1 MIEVLAYISLLFVG
15 FQLLNA
21 IFNLLFSQKLRRKKE
36 YNNELISICIPAR
49 NEEKNIAH
57 ILRKLQ
63 GIKKGNIEILIYD
76 DESTDDTAKI
86 IKSYA
91 AFDPRIRT
99 INSQTLPEG
108 WLGKNHA
115 CYQLAKE
122 AKGDYLLFI
131 DADVLI
137 SREVVFDAVA
147 HLKRFQLTLLSIF
160 PTQIMKTWG
169 EKASV
174 PIMNFILLSLLPLIF
189 VRKSPFNSHSAANG
203 QFMLFDAKKYRSIQ
217 PHEKFKNSAVEDIKI
232 ARYLKRNKYKIA
244 CLAGESR
251 VECRMYNNYTEALN
265 GFAKNV
271 FMFFGNQPII
281 AFLFWLLSYLAWI
294 PMILLGTK
302 WLAIYALAFILVHIS
317 TSISS
322 KQNSFINLLLLPAH
336 AWFMIQVLTK
346 AFKIKRT
353 KIHSWKGRNIYSS

>member
-1 MIEVLAYISLLFVG
+1 MEILAYISLLFVG
-15 FQLLNA
+15 IQLLNT
-21 IFNLLFSQKLRRKKE
+21 ILNLLFPQKLRQHNE
-36 YNNELISICIPAR
+36 YKNELISICIPAR
-49 NEEKNIAH
+49 NEEKNIAN

-86 IKSYA
+86 IKSYS

-99 INSQTLPEG
+99 INSQTLPKG

-122 AKGDYLLFI
+122 TKGNYLLFI

-137 SREVVFDAVA
+137 SGNVVIDAVA
-147 HLKRFQLTLLSIF
+147 HLKRRKLTLLSIF
-160 PTQIMKTWG
+160 PTQIMKSWG

-203 QFMLFDAKKYRSIQ
+203 QFMLFDAKEYQSTQ
-217 PHEKFKNSAVEDIKI
+217 PHKEFKNSVVEDIKI
-232 ARYLKRNKYKIA
+232 ARFLKCNKYKTA
-244 CLAGESR
+244 CITGEKR
-251 VECRMYNNYTEALN
+251 IKCRMYLNYQDALN

-271 FMFFGNQPII
+271 FMFFGSQPIF
-281 AFLFWLLSYLAWI
+281 AFIFWLLSYLGWI
-294 PMILLGTK
+294 PVLLLGIE
-302 WLAIYALAFILVHIS
+302 WFAIYIIAFLLVHIF
-317 TSISS
+317 TSIIS
-322 KQNSFINLLLLPAH
+322 KQNSFINLLLIPAH
-336 AWFMIQVLTK
+336 AWFLIQVLTK
-346 AFKIKRT
+346 ALKIKRT
-353 KIHSWKGRNIYSS
+353 KSHAWKGRNIYSS